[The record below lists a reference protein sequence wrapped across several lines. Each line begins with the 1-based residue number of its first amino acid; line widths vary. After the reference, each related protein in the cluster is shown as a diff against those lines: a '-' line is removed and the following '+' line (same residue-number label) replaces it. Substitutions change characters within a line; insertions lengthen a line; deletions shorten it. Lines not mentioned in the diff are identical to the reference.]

1 MQLNCTLSPDIV
13 VPTSLAENVCGG
25 DLSLV
30 SDQ

>member
-1 MQLNCTLSPDIV
+1 MQLNCTLSPDV
-13 VPTSLAENVCGG
+13 VIPASLGENVCEG